1 MAPLASHEH
10 HHHSSSSSAR
20 PVPRGVI
27 TRTTSHDRP
36 TTADLNR
43 PLPPPPAPAA
53 AESYEI
59 PTLRRKP
66 VPDSPDSISPQLN
79 HSRSFSHPFPSIFG
93 SKRSD
98 KKHKHGPDVD
108 GAHDS
113 RHEDGNTKGSSAEGS
128 SQRGDRQP
136 VTGKC
141 MTCDST
147 VRWPQ
152 GIKVFRCTTCLTIN
166 DLEYN
171 PATRGDPPSTTT
183 ATGPSPPRS
192 VVPLSVDRTRTLLDR
207 CLRHY
212 LESRVEEEG
221 DEPHPRAIPIEISHS
236 PVEESFLLDGTPPEG
251 VLYGQLHDEQDSPPS
266 SPLPPLKPRSPSE
279 STLSPHLLNRNGG
292 HAFVQG
298 HSADPFSSSA
308 PMHNRPHDARG
319 RDLADTGPTASTS
332 SGPRTDIFRLVEN
345 YVAGCFV
352 GCATLNSSF
361 LTPRP
366 PQESKARTGS
376 GTQPRRQLSEPTSNP
391 TFDSDVFL
399 SELDAKTLLLGDV
412 AENGSWWLGAPNGRI
427 PLSGKDTHQRDR
439 SPDKVRSS
447 TSVRHPRI
455 NWVEVAEWYRLV
467 IYAGEL
473 WEQRWHEIKSKFA
486 EPKAQHHWHST
497 PLEQLQRDI
506 IESRIHL
513 QRTLLKVTENLL
525 KRPRQP
531 LKHPEDCRFLLLL
544 LANPLL
550 TPARLEAGKM
560 FGTTMTNPPSSAGK
574 QVDDRVR
581 GSPSKRLPSAS
592 KRPGSLGHHS
602 GIIKRILGLMA
613 NLPTE
618 IHQYLVAWFSRYSD
632 GHFQRTVEMVGSF
645 VTYRLSRQ
653 QRRPTHGLVN
663 PTAGLVPSFSE
674 SGIRH
679 ASQVHAALET
689 RSASNSA
696 GKTDGKPKL
705 SAYGEDWQVRVAAR
719 VMALLFQANVG
730 HTARKRDASTTLTTH
745 EQRLQSP
752 GLNAKYQANSHGQ
765 IIPIS
770 NFYNTMLDY
779 ADLVADFETWETTK
793 TKFTFC
799 QYPFFL
805 SIYAKIHILEHDARR
820 QMEVKAREA
829 FFDSILSRKAV
840 SQYLVL
846 KVRRECL
853 VEDSLRSVSEVVGS
867 GGSDIKK
874 GLRID
879 FQGEEGIDAGGLRKE
894 WFLLLVR
901 EIFDPYHGLFVYD
914 DDSQYCYFNP
924 YCFESS
930 EQFFLVGIL
939 LGLAIYNS
947 TILDVAFPPFVF
959 KKMLASAPSTG
970 DKLTSTP
977 KVGHGFSLEDLAE
990 FRPSLARGLR
1000 QLLDF
1005 EGDVEETFCRDF
1017 VAEMDRYGEVV
1028 QVPLCPGGEKRA
1040 VTNSNRR
1047 EFVDLYVHYLLDTA
1061 VARQY
1066 EPFKRGFFTVC
1077 GGNALS
1083 LFRPEEI
1090 ELLVRGSDEPLD
1102 IASLRAVATYEGWPK
1117 HDGPPDQQPQVVW
1130 FWDFFAKVSPADQRK
1145 ILSFV
1150 TGSDRIPAMGAT
1162 NLIIRIQLIRSR
1174 EETDPFG
1181 RSTNRPVERFPIAR
1195 TCFNTLSLYRY
1206 NSREKLE
1213 QKLWTAVTG
1222 SEGFG
1227 LK

>member
-1 MAPLASHEH
+1 MTAMAPL
-10 HHHSSSSSAR
+10 SS
-20 PVPRGVI
+20 
-27 TRTTSHDRP
+27 TSHDHRSGRP
-36 TTADLNR
+36 RPRNIQTSRITDQERPSPADLNR
-43 PLPPPPAPAA
+43 PLPPPPASAT
-53 AESYEI
+53 AETYEI

-66 VPDSPDSISPQLN
+66 VPDSPDSGALKLN
-79 HSRSFSHPFPSIFG
+79 HNRSFSHPFPSIFG

-98 KKHKHGPDVD
+98 KKSHNRGDVD
-108 GAHDS
+108 GTRDT
-113 RHEDGNTKGSSAEGS
+113 RHEESSSRNPTEEGPS
-128 SQRGDRQP
+128 HRGDRQP

-152 GIKVFRCTTCLTIN
+152 GLKVFRCTTCLTIN

-171 PATRGDPPSTTT
+171 PEKRSEPAVSAPGL
-183 ATGPSPPRS
+183 SPLHRI
-192 VVPLSVDRTRTLLDR
+192 VPLSVERTRTLLDR
-207 CLRHY
+207 CLRQY
-212 LESRVEEEG
+212 LEARIDH
-221 DEPHPRAIPIEISHS
+221 DETPVHTISIERPP

-251 VLYGQLHDEQDSPPS
+251 LLYGQVNDEQDSPPP
-266 SPLPPLKPRSPSE
+266 SPRPPMKPRSPSD
-279 STLSPHLLNRNGG
+279 STLTTLHSSRNGVPS
-292 HAFVQG
+292 FVRG
-298 HSADPFSSSA
+298 HSADPFSTSL
-308 PMHNRPHDARG
+308 PMHSRSHDAKG
-319 RDLADTGPTASTS
+319 RELSETGSTPLNL
-332 SGPRTDIFRLVEN
+332 SGPSTEIFRLVED
-345 YVAGCFV
+345 YIAGCFV
-352 GCATLNSSF
+352 GCATLNTSF
-361 LTPRP
+361 LTARP
-366 PQESKARTGS
+366 PHEPKARSGS
-376 GTQPRRQLSEPTSNP
+376 GTILQPRRQHSEPVTNP
-391 TFDSDVFL
+391 VFESDAFL

-412 AENGSWWLGAPNGRI
+412 AENGSWWLGAPSGRI
-427 PLSGKDTHQRDR
+427 STSGKDSQHHRDR
-439 SPDKVRSS
+439 SPDKVRASAS
-447 TSVRHPRI
+447 ARNPRI
-455 NWVEVAEWYRLV
+455 NWPELAEWYRLV
-467 IYAGEL
+467 IYAGDL
-473 WEQRWHEIKSKFA
+473 WEQRWYELKSKL
-486 EPKAQHHWHST
+486 PDSKAQHQWQSIS
-497 PLEQLQRDI
+497 LEHLQRDI
-506 IESRIHL
+506 LESRTHL
-513 QRTLLKVTENLL
+513 QRSLLKVTENLL

-531 LKHPEDCRFLLLL
+531 LKQPEDCRFLLIL

-550 TPARLEAGKM
+550 TPARLEAGRM
-560 FGTTMTNPPSSAGK
+560 FGVTIPNPPTSAGK
-574 QVDDRVR
+574 HPNDRAH
-581 GSPSKRLPSAS
+581 GSQSKRVPSAAR
-592 KRPGSLGHHS
+592 RPGSLGHHS

-613 NLPTE
+613 NLSNE
-618 IHQYLVAWFSRYSD
+618 NHQYLVAWFSRYSD

-653 QRRPTHGLVN
+653 QKRTGREPIN
-663 PTAGLVPSFSE
+663 PTDGLVPSFSD

-679 ASQVHAALET
+679 ASQIHAALEG
-689 RSASNSA
+689 RSSTKSA
-696 GKTDGKPKL
+696 GNADGTPKL
-705 SAYGEDWQVRVAAR
+705 SSYGEDWQIRVAAK

-730 HTARKRDASTTLTTH
+730 HAARKRDASVTQ
-745 EQRLQSP
+745 EQRHHSP
-752 GLNAKYQANSHGQ
+752 GLNAKYHAYSHGQ

-779 ADLVADFETWETTK
+779 ADLVADFETWESTK

-846 KVRRECL
+846 KVRRDCL

-930 EQFFLVGIL
+930 EQFFLVGVL

-977 KVGHGFSLEDLAE
+977 KVGHGFTLEDLAE
-990 FRPSLARGLR
+990 FRPALARGFR
-1000 QLLDF
+1000 QLLEF

-1017 VAEMDRYGEVV
+1017 VAEMDRYGEIIR
-1028 QVPLCPGGEKRA
+1028 VPLCTGGEKRA

-1047 EFVDLYVHYLLDTA
+1047 EFVDLYVHCLLDTA

-1117 HDGPPDQQPQVVW
+1117 NECPPEQQPQVVW
-1130 FWDFFAKVSPADQRK
+1130 FWDFFAKVSPSDQRK
-1145 ILSFV
+1145 ILSFI

-1162 NLIIRIQLIRSR
+1162 NLIIRIQLIQSK
-1174 EETDPFG
+1174 EETDQFG
-1181 RSTNRPVERFPIAR
+1181 RPTNRPIERFPIAR

-1206 NSREKLE
+1206 SSRDKLE

>member
-1 MAPLASHEH
+1 MAPVPPASHH
-10 HHHSSSSSAR
+10 HQSGR
-20 PVPRGVI
+20 PPPRNIQI
-27 TRTTSHDRP
+27 TRNPIQERP
-36 TTADLNR
+36 TTADRNR
-43 PLPPPPAPAA
+43 PLPPPPTSV

-59 PTLRRKP
+59 PTLRPKP
-66 VPDSPDSISPQLN
+66 VPDSPDSNSLKHN
-79 HSRSFSHPFPSIFG
+79 HNRSFSHPFPSIFG

-98 KKHKHGPDVD
+98 KKHNRSDVD
-108 GAHDS
+108 AAGSMGRHD
-113 RHEDGNTKGSSAEGS
+113 EGSAKMLNGEGS
-128 SQRGDRQP
+128 SHRGDRQP

-152 GIKVFRCTTCLTIN
+152 GLKVFRCTTCLMIN
-166 DLEYN
+166 DLEGS
-171 PATRGDPPSTTT
+171 PEKRGETG
-183 ATGPSPPRS
+183 TGPSPPRKI
-192 VVPLSVDRTRTLLDR
+192 VPLSLERTRTLIDR
-207 CLRHY
+207 CLRQY
-212 LESRVEEEG
+212 LESHVEQNQSPANAIGIEG
-221 DEPHPRAIPIEISHS
+221 HP
-236 PVEESFLLDGTPPEG
+236 PVEESFLLDGTPPDG
-251 VLYGQLHDEQDSPPS
+251 IFCGPVHDEQDSPPP
-266 SPLPPLKPRSPSE
+266 SPRPTLKARSPSD
-279 STLSPHLLNRNGG
+279 STSSTVQPSRVGG
-292 HAFVQG
+292 SAFVQG
-298 HSADPFSSSA
+298 NSADPFSASV
-308 PMHNRPHDARG
+308 PTHNRPQDPRG
-319 RDLADTGPTASTS
+319 RDLADAGPNAIAY
-332 SGPRTDIFRLVEN
+332 SGPRVDIFRMVES
-345 YVAGCFV
+345 YIAGCFV
-352 GCATLNSSF
+352 GCATLNNSF
-361 LTPRP
+361 LTSKP
-366 PQESKARTGS
+366 PQEPKARPS
-376 GTQPRRQLSEPTSNP
+376 SATQPRRQLSEPTP
-391 TFDSDVFL
+391 TPSFDADVFL

-412 AENGSWWLGAPNGRI
+412 AENGSWWLGAPGGRV
-427 PLSGKDTHQRDR
+427 PPPSGKEGQHQRDR
-439 SPDKVRSS
+439 SPDKLRGTVSARS
-447 TSVRHPRI
+447 PRI
-455 NWVEVAEWYRLV
+455 NWLELAEWYRLV
-467 IYAGEL
+467 IYAGDL
-473 WEQRWHEIKSKFA
+473 WEQRWHEIRPKSSD
-486 EPKAQHHWHST
+486 PKTQQQWQSI
-497 PLEQLQRDI
+497 PLDHIQRDI

-513 QRTLLKVTENLL
+513 QRSLLKVTENVL

-531 LKHPEDCRFLLLL
+531 LKHAEDCRFLLIL

-560 FGTTMTNPPSSAGK
+560 FGFTITNPPLSSAK
-574 QVDDRVR
+574 QHDERPR
-581 GSPSKRLPSAS
+581 GSPSKRVPSS
-592 KRPGSLGHHS
+592 GRRPGSLGHHS

-613 NLPTE
+613 NLSNE
-618 IHQYLVAWFSRYSD
+618 NHQHLVAWFSRYSD
-632 GHFQRTVEMVGSF
+632 GHFQRTVEMVSSF

-653 QRRPTHGLVN
+653 QKRPVQEPIN
-663 PTAGLVPSFSE
+663 PTEGLVPSFSDT
-674 SGIRH
+674 GIRH
-679 ASQVHAALET
+679 ASQIHAALEGRPSST
-689 RSASNSA
+689 SANNS
-696 GKTDGKPKL
+696 DGKPKF
-705 SAYGEDWQVRVAAR
+705 SAYGEDWQIRVAAR

-730 HTARKRDASTTLTTH
+730 HTARKRDASAAH
-745 EQRLQSP
+745 EQRFPSP
-752 GLNAKYQANSHGQ
+752 GLNAKYQAYSHGQ

-770 NFYNTMLDY
+770 SFYNTMLDY

-846 KVRRECL
+846 KVRRDCL
-853 VEDSLRSVSEVVGS
+853 VEDSLRGVSEVVGS
-867 GGSDIKK
+867 GGNDIKK

-914 DDSQYCYFNP
+914 EDSRYCYFNP

-930 EQFFLVGIL
+930 EQFFLVGVL

-970 DKLTSTP
+970 DKLMSTP
-977 KVGHGFSLEDLAE
+977 KVGHGCTLEDLAE
-990 FRPSLARGLR
+990 FRPALARGFR
-1000 QLLDF
+1000 QLLEF

-1017 VAEMDRYGEVV
+1017 VAEMDRYGEIVR
-1028 QVPLCPGGEKRA
+1028 VPLCPGGEKRA

-1047 EFVDLYVHYLLDTA
+1047 EFVDLYVHYLLETA

-1102 IASLRAVATYEGWPK
+1102 ITSLRAVATYEGWPK
-1117 HDGPPDQQPQVVW
+1117 NEGPPDQQPQVVW
-1130 FWDFFAKVSPADQRK
+1130 FWEFFARVSPADQRK
-1145 ILSFV
+1145 ILGFI

-1162 NLIIRIQLIRSR
+1162 NLIIRIQLIRSKD
-1174 EETDPFG
+1174 ETDPLG
-1181 RSTNRPVERFPIAR
+1181 RPTNKPIERFPIAR

-1206 NSREKLE
+1206 SSREKLE
-1213 QKLWTAVTG
+1213 HKLWMAVTG